1 MLKLLFGSYFTCF
14 LFINWNELI
23 TLCIFTKIR
32 LFLKL
37 FFLVVVQINWTW
49 FYNTSGYISN
59 HAGIQTP
66 A

>member
-1 MLKLLFGSYFTCF
+1 MLKLLFGSYFTCL

-49 FYNTSGYISN
+49 FYNSLVELW
-59 HAGIQTP
+59 TP
-66 A
+66 QAI

>member
-37 FFLVVVQINWTW
+37 FFLVVIQINWTW
-49 FYNTSGYISN
+49 FYNSLVEL
-59 HAGIQTP
+59 
-66 A
+66 

>member
-32 LFLKL
+32 LFLK
-37 FFLVVVQINWTW
+37 FFFPVVVRINWTW
-49 FYNTSGYISN
+49 FYNSLVELW
-59 HAGIQTP
+59 TP
-66 A
+66 QAI